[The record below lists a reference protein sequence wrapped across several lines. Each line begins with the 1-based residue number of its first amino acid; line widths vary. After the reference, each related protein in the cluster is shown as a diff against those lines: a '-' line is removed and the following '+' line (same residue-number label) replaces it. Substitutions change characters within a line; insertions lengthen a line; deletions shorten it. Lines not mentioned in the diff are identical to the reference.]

1 MCPPLSKDEYY
12 PVFLVAPA
20 GGQIMAGE
28 GEGGGGQLVTTEGAA
43 SRNIDVLL
51 IRTFSQ
57 HTPHSL
63 T

>member
-20 GGQIMAGE
+20 E

-43 SRNIDVLL
+43 TRNIDVLL

-57 HTPHSL
+57 HTPDSP